1 MSIAPAIR
9 DNNGSNPCLPPHILG
24 RLLDKLRERIAA
36 EQQDDM
42 AGIRAMREAV
52 MAKRQASVVALNEF
66 GMQFVN
72 K

>member
-1 MSIAPAIR
+1 MSIAPSIR
-9 DNNGSNPCLPPHILG
+9 DNDGSNPCLPPHILG
-24 RLLDKLRERIAA
+24 RLLDKLREKITA

-52 MAKRQASVVALNEF
+52 MAKRQASVFALNKF

>member
-1 MSIAPAIR
+1 MSISPATR
-9 DNNGSNPCLPPHILG
+9 DTRGEKPMVPPHILG

-36 EQQDDM
+36 EQQNDM